1 MYRQSPVTRES
12 LPSLFFKPTDRSALN
27 DYESIVH
34 IDDTYLDDANYL
46 HNTVYENQANIPEHE
61 KWQIIDQ
68 WLDNLYKDT
77 PLPLFERNPD
87 TAAALY
93 EIALFNKEQ
102 DAAAKLVKENRI
114 MHRIEYVEE
123 DKRLQEILRVIGI
136 SKNDLSKNG
145 ECAIR
150 TLSSLAITL
159 GLGDVE
165 QSSYFRALAQLNIES
180 ERTQRSRNMTK
191 HTIEEFENQIQE
203 ASLRLERL
211 NMLTSSLRSKWDF
224 VEEQKLKEWKK
235 NSSLLTRKSC
245 EYGNRLLHLEKQYEL
260 IGVEEGGLRVENLK
274 QMEKNV
280 EALGELL
287 ETKQQK
293 LQIYQEMPP
302 DLQMAQLKLDHA
314 RETLAELRETEAELA
329 EAIAETVQ

>member
-12 LPSLFFKPTDRSALN
+12 LPSLFFKPTDRSVLN
-27 DYESIVH
+27 DYESIVN
-34 IDDTYLDDANYL
+34 IDDTYLDAANYL

-68 WLDNLYKDT
+68 WLNDLYKDT

-93 EIALFNKEQ
+93 EMALFNKEQ
-102 DAAAKLVKENRI
+102 DAAAELVRENRT

-123 DKRLQEILRVIGI
+123 DKRLQEILKVIGI

-165 QSSYFRALAQLNIES
+165 QSSYFRALAQLNIDS

-191 HTIEEFENQIQE
+191 RTIEEFENQIQE

-211 NMLTSSLRSKWDF
+211 NTNKWDF

-235 NSSLLTRKSC
+235 NSCLLTRKSC
-245 EYGNRLLHLEKQYEL
+245 EYGNRLLHLQKQYESM
-260 IGVEEGGLRVENLK
+260 GVEEGGLRIENLK
-274 QMEKNV
+274 QIEKNV

-287 ETKQQK
+287 ETKRQK

-314 RETLAELRETEAELA
+314 REALVELRETEAELA